1 MFVGEHSLLVEG
13 PSDLLYLQ
21 WASDE
26 LRSRGRTPL
35 DRRWTIDMFVDG
47 QDEADIEDILGR
59 RLYIEVVNRAYGLDA
74 GEAQQVDDRVA
85 GDLPLAGDEHRRR
98 RPGGGPP

>member
-1 MFVGEHSLLVEG
+1 MLT
-13 PSDLLYLQ
+13 
-21 WASDE
+21 A
-26 LRSRGRTPL
+26 
-35 DRRWTIDMFVDG
+35 DMFVDG

-85 GDLPLAGDEHRRR
+85 RDLPLAVDERRRR